1 MPRKVG
7 KKIGGADDV
16 LSENNLDGIAIINN
30 DKYYIV
36 EKPDIS
42 NVKNIINYEGI
53 TIDRSDDKNI
63 ISLPFYNNNFTIT
76 NSTTTDINNFIIKLN
91 YILYCLSTIKD
102 VLKLLLEKNV
112 NVDQLK
118 DLISKIIDAKNKVAE
133 AAKAAKAAK
142 AAQPAAQPAA
152 AATAAT
158 AATATAATATAAA
171 AAAAVAAT
179 AAAVVDAAGTAEK
192 AAEKAAATAAATAAT
207 ATAATQIEAAAQE
220 AGTQPATYDFKLDD
234 VDNKCVA
241 MVKEVYNQYK
251 SYDGLTDVFYII
263 RYRDSSSQP
272 SSSQLSYK
280 YYLFIVDNL
289 TIFDYSKLTKNNHNI
304 NTFVNMIY
312 DHFVKDNKIK
322 QIFNITL

>member
-7 KKIGGADDV
+7 KKIGGNY
-16 LSENNLDGIAIINN
+16 ENLTETNLDGIAIINN

-36 EKPDIS
+36 ENTDIS

-76 NSTTTDINNFIIKLN
+76 NSTTADINNFIIKLN

-118 DLISKIIDAKNKVAE
+118 DLISKLINAKNKVAE
-133 AAKAAKAAK
+133 AAKAAAT
-142 AAQPAAQPAA
+142 
-152 AATAAT
+152 ATAAT
-158 AATATAATATAAA
+158 ATATAATATAAA

-179 AAAVVDAAGTAEK
+179 ATAAAAAAAV
-192 AAEKAAATAAATAAT
+192 AATAAATESEKEVATAAAAAAT
-207 ATAATQIEAAAQE
+207 ATTATQIEAAAQE
-220 AGTQPATYDFKLDD
+220 AGAQPATYDFKLDD

-312 DHFVKDNKIK
+312 NHFTKDNKIK
-322 QIFNITL
+322 QIFNIT